1 MMDVAKEDFALF
13 VIVFA
18 LKEDA
23 AVNPVVI
30 MDVVLALI
38 LKIFY

>member
-1 MMDVAKEDFALF
+1 MMDVVKEDFALV
-13 VIVFA
+13 VIVVA

-23 AVNPVVI
+23 AVNLVVI
-30 MDVVLALI
+30 MDVVLVLI